1 MDSIRDVA
9 VQFGTIIETQIRD
22 SFGDIAYNRAI
33 EELTVMRDELID
45 MEEPGAFND
54 YIRELK
60 RKLLAEELGGD
71 RREMWWEIKKNKL
84 GLIEKKVSE
93 PSSVDE
99 EEAKTFLSSR

>member
-1 MDSIRDVA
+1 
-9 VQFGTIIETQIRD
+9 
-22 SFGDIAYNRAI
+22 
-33 EELTVMRDELID
+33 MREELID

-71 RREMWWEIKKNKL
+71 RREMWWEIKKSKL

-93 PSSVDE
+93 SSAVDE
-99 EEAKTFLSSR
+99 EEAKAFLSSK